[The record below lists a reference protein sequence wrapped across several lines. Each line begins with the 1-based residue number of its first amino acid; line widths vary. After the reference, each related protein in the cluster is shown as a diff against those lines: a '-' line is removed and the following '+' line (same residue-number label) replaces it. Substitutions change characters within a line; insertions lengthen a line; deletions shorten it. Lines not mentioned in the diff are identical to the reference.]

1 MESEKPG
8 MREFREQPGTHL
20 KLDSPVAITTQ
31 ERGVGS
37 YIPLRRQVELED
49 REALREA
56 GRRLDAWMVE
66 HKIDAEALA
75 AEFDR
80 ARKAGHQRDR

>member
-20 KLDSPVAITTQ
+20 QSDPPVAITKQ
-31 ERGVGS
+31 ARGVGF

-80 ARKAGHQRDR
+80 ARKACHQRDR